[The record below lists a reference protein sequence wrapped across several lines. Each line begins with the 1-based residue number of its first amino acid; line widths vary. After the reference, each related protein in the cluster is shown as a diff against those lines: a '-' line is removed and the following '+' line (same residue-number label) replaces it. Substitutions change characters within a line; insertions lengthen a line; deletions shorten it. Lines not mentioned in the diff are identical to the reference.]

1 MNLAGMPRTEGAP
14 KGLLDALWCYAALT
28 SETFRTVS
36 LGTSVNK
43 GKKMGGATSPSGPLG
58 ELNLCQP

>member
-1 MNLAGMPRTEGAP
+1 MNLAGMQRTEGAQ
-14 KGLLDALWCYAALT
+14 KGLLEGLWCYAAGT

-43 GKKMGGATSPSGPLG
+43 GEKKGRDEES
-58 ELNLCQP
+58 